1 MPFAEVNGARIH
13 YRIDGPMGGPEKAP
27 VLVLCNS
34 LGTDLTMWDPQ
45 VPAFART
52 LRVLRY
58 DRRGHG
64 ASAVTPGPY
73 TIEQL
78 GRDALGLL
86 DALGLDRVRY
96 CGLSLGAMT
105 GMWLGTHAG
114 KRIEKLV
121 LCNTAAQVGSP
132 DPWNARIEA
141 VRKGGMSA
149 IESGVLAR
157 WFTPKFLERPTPML
171 GKMREVLLKLSPEG
185 YVACCAAV
193 RDMDQRESIARIA
206 VPTMVI
212 AGTHDAATPPAAGQF
227 IAQQIPGARYVEL
240 DAAHISNVEAADR
253 FTETVLGFVGE

>member
-13 YRIDGPMGGPEKAP
+13 YRFDGPEKAP

-34 LGTDLTMWDPQ
+34 LGTDLTMWEPQ
-45 VPAFART
+45 IPALTRR

-58 DRRGHG
+58 DRRGHA
-64 ASAVTPGPY
+64 ASSVTPGPY

-96 CGLSLGAMT
+96 CGLSLGGMT

-114 KRIEKLV
+114 DRIEELV

-157 WFTPKFLERPTPML
+157 WFTPQFLEKPTPML
-171 GKMREVLLKLSPEG
+171 GKMREVLLQLSPEG

-193 RDMDQRESIARIA
+193 RDMDQRESIARITA
-206 VPTMVI
+206 PTMVI

-227 IAQQIPGARYVEL
+227 IAKQIPGARYVEL

-253 FTETVLGFVGE
+253 FTESVLGFVAE

>member
-1 MPFAEVNGARIH
+1 MPFAAVNGARLH
-13 YRIDGPMGGPEKAP
+13 YRFDGPEGAP

-34 LGTDLTMWDPQ
+34 LGTDLSMWDPQ
-45 VPAFART
+45 VPAFARK

-78 GRDALGLL
+78 ARDVLGLL
-86 DALGLDRVRY
+86 DQLGIDRVRF
-96 CGLSLGAMT
+96 CGLSLGGMT

-114 KRIEKLV
+114 KRVEKLV
-121 LCNTAAQVGSP
+121 LCNTAAQIGSP
-132 DPWNARIEA
+132 DPWNARIDA

-149 IESGVLAR
+149 IEAGVLAR
-157 WFTPKFLERPTPML
+157 WFTPQFLERPTPML
-171 GKMREVLLKLSPEG
+171 GRMREVLLQLSPEG
-185 YVACCAAV
+185 YAACCAAV

-206 VPTMVI
+206 APTLVI

-227 IAQQIPGARYVEL
+227 IAKQIPGARYVEL

-253 FTETVLGFVGE
+253 FTEAVLGFVAD